1 MDEEHR
7 TVVDEDERAPEP
19 LSPGEGAIAGLPG
32 ATYVSRA
39 LSPAFAYRLARN
51 VRPFNMNLWN
61 YYLLHIFC
69 NYYRFI

>member
-7 TVVDEDERAPEP
+7 TVVDEDDEAERAPEP

-51 VRPFNMNLWN
+51 VRPFN
-61 YYLLHIFC
+61 
-69 NYYRFI
+69 